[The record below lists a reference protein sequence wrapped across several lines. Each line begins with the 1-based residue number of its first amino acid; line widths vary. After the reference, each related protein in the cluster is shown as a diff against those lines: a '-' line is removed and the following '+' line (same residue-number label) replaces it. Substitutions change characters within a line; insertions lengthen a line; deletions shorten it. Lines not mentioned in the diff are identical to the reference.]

1 MNADDPQRMHRY
13 TEETDHLAEVVVE
26 YALDRIRMDPPPL
39 DGNATAEEL
48 RAAAGPTIT
57 PEGIGGKEAL
67 RIFAD
72 VFSEATISTDQPRNW
87 AFVPA
92 APTKASVLFDLV
104 VGASSIIGSTWIDG
118 AGAIY
123 AENEAIRWLADLAGY
138 GPDAGGVFVSGGS
151 AGNLSGLVTGRDKAL
166 RARDGRRPPRWSI
179 VATDEA
185 HSSIV
190 SAAKVMDV
198 DIVTVPADERGRL
211 TGEALAD
218 TIAGLDPHVRD
229 GLFAVLATAGTTNA
243 GIVDDL
249 AGAADVA
256 EREGLWFHID
266 GAYGGAGLA
275 APSIRGLYDGI
286 ERADSIVID
295 PHKLLFSPFD
305 CAALLYR
312 EPLVAARAHMQ
323 EASYLDETAEVELWS
338 PAHYAY
344 HLTRRVRG
352 LPFWFSLATYGTDAY
367 RDAVEEVLK
376 LTLDTA
382 EEIRT
387 RDDLE
392 LLEEPEI
399 SVVLFRRKGW
409 SADDYHDWCAE
420 LLADETA
427 FILPTTW
434 KGERVM
440 RFCYVNPR
448 TTMDDVRTVLDRMR

>member
-1 MNADDPQRMHRY
+1 MHRY
-13 TEETDHLAEVVVE
+13 TDTTDALADSVVA
-26 YALDRIRMDPPPL
+26 YALKRIKMDPPPL
-39 DGNATAEEL
+39 DGNASAEEL
-48 RAAAGPTIT
+48 RAAAGATIT
-57 PEGIGGKEAL
+57 PEGIGGQEAL
-67 RIFAD
+67 RIFAE
-72 VFSEATISTDQPRNW
+72 VFAPATISTDQPRNW

-92 APTKASVLFDLV
+92 APTKAAVLFDLV
-104 VGASSIIGSTWIDG
+104 VGASSIIGSTWLDG

-123 AENEAIRWLADLAGY
+123 AENEAMSWLVELAGY
-138 GPDAGGVFVSGGS
+138 PDSAGGVFVSGGS
-151 AGNLSGLVTGRDKAL
+151 AGNLSGLVTGRDKKL
-166 RARDGRRPPRWSI
+166 RELGGVRPQGRWKI
-179 VATDEA
+179 AATADA

-198 DIVTVPADERGRL
+198 DIVPVEADERGRL
-211 TGEALAD
+211 TGDALAD
-218 TIAGLDPHVRD
+218 AIAGLAPEDRE

-256 EREGLWFHID
+256 EREGLWLHVD

-275 APSIRGLYDGI
+275 APSIRRLFDGI

-312 EPLVAARAHMQ
+312 EPLHAARAHMQ
-323 EASYLDETAEVELWS
+323 EASYLDEVNELEHWS

-367 RDAVEEVLK
+367 TEAVEEVLT

-382 EEIRT
+382 EEVRS

-392 LLEEPEI
+392 LIEEPEI
-399 SVVLFRRKGW
+399 SVVLFRRAGW
-409 SADDYHDWCAE
+409 EPADYTRWCEE
-420 LLADETA
+420 LLADQTA

-434 KGERVM
+434 KGEKVM
-440 RFCYVNPR
+440 RFCFVNPR
-448 TTMDDVRTVLDRMR
+448 TTMDDVRTVLDRM